1 MAEALGIS
9 ERLLKNWVRD
19 RVVPFIKI
27 GRCVLFDPTKVEA
40 ALARFEDSRERLRET
55 LPPAPTARPRSARL
69 PSEATAGVQP
79 EARDPSGENLKRKR
93 IPK

>member
-27 GRCVLFDPTKVEA
+27 NRVVLFDPADVSKALEQYTREA
-40 ALARFEDSRERLRET
+40 
-55 LPPAPTARPRSARL
+55 
-69 PSEATAGVQP
+69 
-79 EARDPSGENLKRKR
+79 K
-93 IPK
+93 